1 MISSVSIITFAIFL
15 VIFLGIGSIAAKRTK
30 NSDED
35 YLLGSRSFGRLAV
48 GLSAG
53 ATGNSGFI
61 MIGGVGMAYMMGFS
75 AIWLTIGVMLGE
87 WTFWTFFSKR
97 VSQFAQQKNSY
108 TVPEMLGATVNN
120 PIGRK
125 RITQLV
131 ALISIV
137 LVGAYAAA
145 QFSAAGKALNVF
157 FDFDPAT
164 GAIIAAA
171 AILSYCVVGG
181 LRASIWTDLV
191 QAGVVMA
198 VTYGMC
204 AWAIITIGGP
214 GQLVSS
220 LNAIDPALTDP
231 FAGFTAWS
239 LAAYLFGFFVLGLG
253 FDLSQPQ
260 VLVRLL
266 AGKTPEE
273 VRTARWVYLGYVYST
288 WGTMLVFGIICRALI
303 PEITDPEQALP
314 TVAMQ
319 NYAPWLV
326 GIVLAGLFSVIA
338 STADSQILVCSSSIA
353 RDMFPS
359 FYRRMSARFGVKYQ
373 HFVTLI
379 VGVAAVAVTL
389 LLSSSVFTLVLFAVG
404 ALAGSIG
411 AAMLILLM
419 GRRTSSFA
427 LMTSM
432 IIGLGVSIAW
442 RMIGWNEIL
451 NESAPGIIL
460 GLIVHELIMLFVS
473 AESVAAV
480 PSGKIIHMGYEETP
494 TKKVENI

>member
-1 MISSVSIITFAIFL
+1 MESTISLITFCIFL
-15 VIFLGIGSIAAKRTK
+15 VIFLGIGSWAARRTK
-30 NSDED
+30 DSDED
-35 YLLGSRSFGRLAV
+35 YLLGSRSFGRVAV

-61 MIGGVGMAYMMGFS
+61 MIGGVGMAYVMGIS
-75 AIWLTIGVMLGE
+75 AIWLTLGAFLGE

-97 VSQFAQQKNSY
+97 VSKFSQDNNSY
-108 TVPEMLGATVNN
+108 TVPEMLGASVNT

-131 ALISIV
+131 ALISVI

-157 FDFDPAT
+157 FDLTPAI

-191 QAGVVMA
+191 QAAVVMT

-204 AWAIITIGGP
+204 TWAIITAGGP
-214 GQLVSS
+214 SQIIPALQS
-220 LNAIDPALTDP
+220 IDPALADP
-231 FAGFTAWS
+231 MAGFTPWAF
-239 LAAYLFGFFVLGLG
+239 AAYLFGFFALGLG
-253 FDLSQPQ
+253 FDLSNPQ

-266 AGKTPEE
+266 AGKSPEE
-273 VRTARWVYLGYVYST
+273 VRTARWVYLGYVYTT
-288 WGTMLVFGIICRALI
+288 WGAMVLFGIVCRVLI
-303 PEITDPEQALP
+303 PEIGDPEQALP

-338 STADSQILVCSSSIA
+338 STADSQILVCSSAVA

-373 HFVTLI
+373 H
-379 VGVAAVAVTL
+379 AVTL
-389 LLSSSVFTLVLFAVG
+389 FVGIAAVTLTLTVATSVFTLIMFAIG

-411 AAMLILLM
+411 SAMLIVLL
-419 GRRTSSFA
+419 GRRTNSFA
-427 LMTSM
+427 LITTMT
-432 IIGLGVSIAW
+432 IGLIAAVGW
-442 RMIGWNEIL
+442 RMLGLHEVL
-451 NESAPGIIL
+451 NESAPGIIV
-460 GLIVHELIMLFVS
+460 GLLVHEVIMAFVP
-473 AESVAAV
+473 VAKQQI
-480 PSGKIIHMGYEETP
+480 PQGKIIAMGQQEQPEL
-494 TKKVENI
+494 KRVENI